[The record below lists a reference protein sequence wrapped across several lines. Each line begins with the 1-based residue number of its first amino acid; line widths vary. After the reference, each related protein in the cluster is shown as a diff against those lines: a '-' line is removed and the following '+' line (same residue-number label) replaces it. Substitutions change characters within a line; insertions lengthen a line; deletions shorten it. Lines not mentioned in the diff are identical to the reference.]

1 MGKEGAI
8 DSKKSQKD
16 TEEKG
21 KNTKTKSFKEEEKV
35 LSNKEQENPG
45 LSSKPLKKNA
55 NDLENTKKD
64 VSEEV
69 RGNAKIKSDKDAEES
84 LSKELDDPKV
94 TSLRKDVT
102 ETKELKKDN
111 DEIKGDKI
119 DKNKEES
126 SSSKLIDKDDHHVT
140 SQKKDITNLEK
151 DHKDVAGDTKEKMKT
166 TNNKTEKRLAGK
178 PNASDPSPKS
188 LQKDI
193 NDLEKEL
200 QLEEKSSSLSESQVE
215 GKSYKNNQTCKHP
228 ESFESFEKASLDTEK
243 NSSVTNTKDKPKTL
257 IKNSEELGKENKD
270 SQETESESI
279 KGIKQQKVQESTP
292 KEKLEEDRKPTGSP
306 NSLKEN
312 QKIDIFLHETSS
324 QTKYG
329 EEDEIIGS
337 NIKTSVPTQK
347 DEAEEVRSLNV
358 PQQSRSKLNTEK
370 SYQEEHLVQSVL
382 ESKNKDFDIE
392 KHATEQVSA
401 TNLKIKE
408 VGEKDSKGG
417 TITAHEKKEENNAV
431 QKKNRTSET
440 S

>member
-1 MGKEGAI
+1 MA
-8 DSKKSQKD
+8 
-16 TEEKG
+16 
-21 KNTKTKSFKEEEKV
+21 
-35 LSNKEQENPG
+35 
-45 LSSKPLKKNA
+45 
-55 NDLENTKKD
+55 
-64 VSEEV
+64 
-69 RGNAKIKSDKDAEES
+69 
-84 LSKELDDPKV
+84 
-94 TSLRKDVT
+94 
-102 ETKELKKDN
+102 
-111 DEIKGDKI
+111 
-119 DKNKEES
+119 
-126 SSSKLIDKDDHHVT
+126 
-140 SQKKDITNLEK
+140 
-151 DHKDVAGDTKEKMKT
+151 
-166 TNNKTEKRLAGK
+166 
-178 PNASDPSPKS
+178 
-188 LQKDI
+188 
-193 NDLEKEL
+193 
-200 QLEEKSSSLSESQVE
+200 
-215 GKSYKNNQTCKHP
+215 
-228 ESFESFEKASLDTEK
+228 
-243 NSSVTNTKDKPKTL
+243 KTL

-292 KEKLEEDRKPTGSP
+292 KEKLEEDRKSLDPAINSKVKSEESGESIKPIDELIVNKKLGEKEKKHSKTSLEEKKPTGSP

-312 QKIDIFLHETSS
+312 QEIDIFLHETSS

-431 QKKNRTSET
+431 QKKNRTT
-440 S
+440 KTKAPGKKKKKKKKKK

>member
-1 MGKEGAI
+1 MGEKKH
-8 DSKKSQKD
+8 SK
-16 TEEKG
+16 
-21 KNTKTKSFKEEEKV
+21 
-35 LSNKEQENPG
+35 
-45 LSSKPLKKNA
+45 
-55 NDLENTKKD
+55 
-64 VSEEV
+64 
-69 RGNAKIKSDKDAEES
+69 
-84 LSKELDDPKV
+84 
-94 TSLRKDVT
+94 TS
-102 ETKELKKDN
+102 
-111 DEIKGDKI
+111 
-119 DKNKEES
+119 
-126 SSSKLIDKDDHHVT
+126 
-140 SQKKDITNLEK
+140 
-151 DHKDVAGDTKEKMKT
+151 
-166 TNNKTEKRLAGK
+166 
-178 PNASDPSPKS
+178 
-188 LQKDI
+188 
-193 NDLEKEL
+193 
-200 QLEEKSSSLSESQVE
+200 LEEK
-215 GKSYKNNQTCKHP
+215 
-228 ESFESFEKASLDTEK
+228 
-243 NSSVTNTKDKPKTL
+243 
-257 IKNSEELGKENKD
+257 
-270 SQETESESI
+270 
-279 KGIKQQKVQESTP
+279 
-292 KEKLEEDRKPTGSP
+292 KPTGSP

-440 S
+440 NALEQKEKENITESISSKSNKSKSSVTEDKNQLEGKDSEPSCMKEKVKTDANVIVDENSKSTRNKEPEAELHQSENQRQEEITS